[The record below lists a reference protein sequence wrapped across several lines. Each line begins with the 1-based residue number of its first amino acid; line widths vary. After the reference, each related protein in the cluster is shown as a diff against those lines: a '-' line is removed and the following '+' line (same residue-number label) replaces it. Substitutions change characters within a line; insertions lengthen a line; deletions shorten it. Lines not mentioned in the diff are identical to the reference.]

1 MKNTAIFAALCGAA
15 FAMSGTAFAAPSVLG
30 VTTGAGYIPMVKAVN
45 EVCKAP
51 DVKIEGHFG
60 GNIGQELAQIEA
72 GNDVSVVVSDAS
84 TLKKIKSKVTY
95 TKTVTLGYTPM
106 MMVWKKGLNLK
117 SPADLTNASVTRIAA
132 PDPKAAIYGRTA
144 TQWLSGQK
152 PEVKKALEAKWLTV
166 GNVPQAISYVVR
178 GEADVAFV
186 NVVAAKKNHEKLGG
200 MMPVK
205 TGYEPITMTASIVK
219 GAPNE
224 KAAEQYLSCLTTPKA
239 KAVLQKFGVGDAK

>member
-15 FAMSGTAFAAPSVLG
+15 FGMSGTAFAAPSVLG

-51 DVKIEGHFG
+51 D
-60 GNIGQELAQIEA
+60 
-72 GNDVSVVVSDAS
+72 
-84 TLKKIKSKVTY
+84 
-95 TKTVTLGYTPM
+95 
-106 MMVWKKGLNLK
+106 
-117 SPADLTNASVTRIAA
+117 
-132 PDPKAAIYGRTA
+132 
-144 TQWLSGQK
+144 
-152 PEVKKALEAKWLTV
+152 VKKALEAKWLTV

-186 NVVAAKKNHEKLGG
+186 NVVAAKKNQEKLGG

>member
-1 MKNTAIFAALCGAA
+1 MKNTASFAAPCGAA

-95 TKTVTLGYTPM
+95 TKTVTLGDTPM

-117 SPADLTNASVTRIAA
+117 EIVVFNALDQKAIREIARIQIRKLAKRMEQQNIGLDVTEAALDEIGKVGVDPLFCARPLRRAVQDYLENQIAVDILKGKYA
-132 PDPKAAIYGRTA
+132 PGD
-144 TQWLSGQK
+144 
-152 PEVKKALEAKWLTV
+152 TV
-166 GNVPQAISYVVR
+166 FVDYVDGNFIFEDR
-178 GEADVAFV
+178 KD
-186 NVVAAKKNHEKLGG
+186 NR
-200 MMPVK
+200 
-205 TGYEPITMTASIVK
+205 
-219 GAPNE
+219 
-224 KAAEQYLSCLTTPKA
+224 
-239 KAVLQKFGVGDAK
+239 

>member
-1 MKNTAIFAALCGAA
+1 M
-15 FAMSGTAFAAPSVLG
+15 
-30 VTTGAGYIPMVKAVN
+30 N

-72 GNDVSVVVSDAS
+72 GNDVVGRGVRRVD
-84 TLKKIKSKVTY
+84 LEEDQVEVTY
-95 TKTVTLGYTPM
+95 TKTVTLGDTPM

-178 GEADVAFV
+178 GEADVA
-186 NVVAAKKNHEKLGG
+186 
-200 MMPVK
+200 
-205 TGYEPITMTASIVK
+205 S
-219 GAPNE
+219 
-224 KAAEQYLSCLTTPKA
+224 
-239 KAVLQKFGVGDAK
+239 

>member
-84 TLKKIKSKVTY
+84 TLKKIKIESH
-95 TKTVTLGYTPM
+95 LHEDRDA
-106 MMVWKKGLNLK
+106 W
-117 SPADLTNASVTRIAA
+117 RH
-132 PDPKAAIYGRTA
+132 PDDDGVEE
-144 TQWLSGQK
+144 G
-152 PEVKKALEAKWLTV
+152 PE
-166 GNVPQAISYVVR
+166 P
-178 GEADVAFV
+178 
-186 NVVAAKKNHEKLGG
+186 
-200 MMPVK
+200 
-205 TGYEPITMTASIVK
+205 
-219 GAPNE
+219 
-224 KAAEQYLSCLTTPKA
+224 
-239 KAVLQKFGVGDAK
+239 

>member
-15 FAMSGTAFAAPSVLG
+15 FGMSGTAFAAPSVLG

-45 EVCKAP
+45 EVCKA
-51 DVKIEGHFG
+51 
-60 GNIGQELAQIEA
+60 L
-72 GNDVSVVVSDAS
+72 
-84 TLKKIKSKVTY
+84 TL
-95 TKTVTLGYTPM
+95 
-106 MMVWKKGLNLK
+106 
-117 SPADLTNASVTRIAA
+117 
-132 PDPKAAIYGRTA
+132 
-144 TQWLSGQK
+144 
-152 PEVKKALEAKWLTV
+152 

>member
-15 FAMSGTAFAAPSVLG
+15 FGMSGTAFAAPSVLG

-51 DVKIEGHFG
+51 D
-60 GNIGQELAQIEA
+60 
-72 GNDVSVVVSDAS
+72 
-84 TLKKIKSKVTY
+84 
-95 TKTVTLGYTPM
+95 
-106 MMVWKKGLNLK
+106 
-117 SPADLTNASVTRIAA
+117 
-132 PDPKAAIYGRTA
+132 
-144 TQWLSGQK
+144 
-152 PEVKKALEAKWLTV
+152 VKKALEAKWLTV

-200 MMPVK
+200 MMAVK

>member
-95 TKTVTLGYTPM
+95 TKTVTLGDDDGVEEGPEPQEPGRPHERLRHPYRRS
-106 MMVWKKGLNLK
+106 G
-117 SPADLTNASVTRIAA
+117 SEGRDLWSHR
-132 PDPKAAIYGRTA
+132 DP
-144 TQWLSGQK
+144 
-152 PEVKKALEAKWLTV
+152 VALGAEA
-166 GNVPQAISYVVR
+166 
-178 GEADVAFV
+178 
-186 NVVAAKKNHEKLGG
+186 
-200 MMPVK
+200 
-205 TGYEPITMTASIVK
+205 
-219 GAPNE
+219 
-224 KAAEQYLSCLTTPKA
+224 
-239 KAVLQKFGVGDAK
+239 

>member
-1 MKNTAIFAALCGAA
+1 MKR
-15 FAMSGTAFAAPSVLG
+15 SGSRSETFRRRFRRS
-30 VTTGAGYIPMVKAVN
+30 
-45 EVCKAP
+45 
-51 DVKIEGHFG
+51 
-60 GNIGQELAQIEA
+60 
-72 GNDVSVVVSDAS
+72 
-84 TLKKIKSKVTY
+84 
-95 TKTVTLGYTPM
+95 
-106 MMVWKKGLNLK
+106 
-117 SPADLTNASVTRIAA
+117 
-132 PDPKAAIYGRTA
+132 
-144 TQWLSGQK
+144 SG
-152 PEVKKALEAKWLTV
+152 
-166 GNVPQAISYVVR
+166 

>member
-84 TLKKIKSKVTY
+84 TLKKIK
-95 TKTVTLGYTPM
+95 G
-106 MMVWKKGLNLK
+106 
-117 SPADLTNASVTRIAA
+117 
-132 PDPKAAIYGRTA
+132 
-144 TQWLSGQK
+144 
-152 PEVKKALEAKWLTV
+152 
-166 GNVPQAISYVVR
+166 
-178 GEADVAFV
+178 
-186 NVVAAKKNHEKLGG
+186 
-200 MMPVK
+200 
-205 TGYEPITMTASIVK
+205 
-219 GAPNE
+219 
-224 KAAEQYLSCLTTPKA
+224 C
-239 KAVLQKFGVGDAK
+239 

>member
-95 TKTVTLGYTPM
+95 TKTVTLGDTPM

-144 TQWLSGQK
+144 TQ
-152 PEVKKALEAKWLTV
+152 WLTV